1 MLLKPVVKIKGLL
14 KKSSRPLVVVLLSIG
29 MLGCGHAKLKRDVE
43 IWLIDRE
50 ELLLYRKID
59 GGNEQ
64 VIPLQSKSMDRFMCM
79 DKKEARAI
87 INEIIER
94 D

>member
-1 MLLKPVVKIKGLL
+1 MLLMPAIKTKGLL
-14 KKSSRPLVVVLLSIG
+14 KKLSQPLVVVLLSIS
-29 MLGCGHAKLKRDVE
+29 MMGCGHAKLKREIE

-64 VIPLQSKSMDRFMCM
+64 VIPLQSKSMDRFICI